1 MSHFSARRV
10 LAGLAVAGAVLAAGA
25 PATAARR
32 AAAELKMIVADVS
45 VPLGGPGTEL
55 RPIWYADQEVVLT
68 EAKLT
73 YQLSGVAGVSL
84 ADGDGVGSCTS
95 ESATKLVCADPFEMG
110 VGPDGM
116 TGYFT
121 ALLKAGATAE
131 AGTAGT
137 VTATFSA
144 EGVAPIT
151 ETAAVRVTGGVDLAA
166 GPGVTL
172 RKKPGSSFDVPLV
185 VRNAGRTVADGA
197 AVIFHRDY
205 AFETTQQ
212 FSNCRYRSGQ
222 LTACTFDQQLQ
233 PGTGYRGAMP
243 VKLRASTY
251 APGSDALELQWL
263 TPGELEDHEALL
275 IKNGVEGL
283 GTAGSGGVLKLTG
296 QSSAAARQGDV
307 NPDNNWTT
315 VEVQVT
321 GKNGADLVAIGDTA
335 AGAVGDVV
343 TATVGVRNAGP
354 ATLDFN
360 RSGESVARVKVSV
373 PAGSTVVSAPER
385 CHKQGASYFCD
396 GGTLLIAGESETYDF
411 ELRIDQVVADAVGA
425 VVVNEP
431 CECSQFSKDLN
442 PANNKAAIV
451 LNGTGAGGGAG
462 DGDGGQGGGLPV
474 TGPVGAAVGGT
485 GLALLVAGAAGVL
498 IARRRR
504 TRFVAP

>member
-25 PATAARR
+25 PAAAAQR
-32 AAAELKMIVADVS
+32 AAAEIKMIVADVS
-45 VPLGGPGTEL
+45 VPIGGPGTEL
-55 RPIWYADQEVVLT
+55 RPTWYAGQEVVLT
-68 EAKLT
+68 EAKVT
-73 YQLSGVAGVSL
+73 YQLTGVAGVTL
-84 ADGDGVGSCTS
+84 ADGDGVGDCTS
-95 ESATKLVCADPFEMG
+95 ESATKLVCEDHFEMG

-121 ALLKAGATAE
+121 ALLKAGAKAG

-144 EGVAPIT
+144 EGLAPIT
-151 ETAAVRVTGGVDLAA
+151 ESAAVRVTGGVDLAA
-166 GPGVTL
+166 GPDVSVK
-172 RKKPGSSFDVPLV
+172 KKPGSTFDVPLV

-197 AVIFHRDY
+197 AVIFNRDH
-205 AFETTQQ
+205 AFETIRQ
-212 FSNCRYRSGQ
+212 FSNCYYRSGE
-222 LTACTFDQQLQ
+222 LVACRFDQELQ
-233 PGTGYRGAMP
+233 PGAGYRGVMP
-243 VKLRASTY
+243 YKLRATTY
-251 APGSDALELQWL
+251 APGHSANELQWL

-275 IKNGVEGL
+275 IKNGLEGL
-283 GTAGSGGVLKLTG
+283 GTAGNGGVLRLTELA
-296 QSSAAARQGDV
+296 SAKARQGDV

-315 VEVQVT
+315 VEVEAT
-321 GKNGADLVAIGDTA
+321 GKNGSDLVAVGDTA
-335 AGAVGDVV
+335 SGATGDVV

-354 ATLDFN
+354 ATLDFG
-360 RSGESVARVKVSV
+360 RAGESVARIKVSV
-373 PAGSTVVSAPER
+373 PAGTTVVSAPER
-385 CHKQGASYFCD
+385 CEKRGADYFCD
-396 GGTLLIAGESETYDF
+396 GSTLLVAGKSETYDF
-411 ELRIDQVVADAVGA
+411 GLRIDRVVADATGA

-462 DGDGGQGGGLPV
+462 GGTGGEGGGLPV

-485 GLALLVAGAAGVL
+485 GLALLVAGAAGVM

-504 TRFVAP
+504 TRFVA